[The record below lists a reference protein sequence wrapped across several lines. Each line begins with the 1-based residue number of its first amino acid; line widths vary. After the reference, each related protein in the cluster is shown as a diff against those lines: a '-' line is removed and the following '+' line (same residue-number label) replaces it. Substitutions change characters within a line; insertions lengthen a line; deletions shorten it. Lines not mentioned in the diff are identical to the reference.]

1 MSTFLK
7 LKASTLFTLTNQ
19 ITCNQNNFYK
29 SSNLETPRSRPWLS
43 GRASGL
49 VTAPS

>member
-7 LKASTLFTLTNQ
+7 LKASTLFTLKNQ

-29 SSNLETPRSRPWLS
+29 SVRTLKHPGVAR
-43 GRASGL
+43 GL
-49 VTAPS
+49 VVEHLD